1 MSTTSTPRQD
11 RPLLAMVPAACPD
24 TRFENKLRVWD
35 HIKTLPVKS
44 SYLGPAGFLETLFW
58 PTFPEGTQTWQ
69 PDYVHKYIATEDIG
83 HVAAD
88 FLADP
93 ERYAGR
99 ELMLAGDA
107 VTAADVKRAWEE
119 VVGIELKAL
128 EAADPFVQEMVSVCQ
143 FQVAVNEVS

>member
-1 MSTTSTPRQD
+1 M
-11 RPLLAMVPAACPD
+11 
-24 TRFENKLRVWD
+24 
-35 HIKTLPVKS
+35 KS

-58 PTFPEGTQTWQ
+58 PTFPEGTQAWH
-69 PDYVHKYIATEDIG
+69 PAYVHKYIATADIG

-107 VTAADVKRAWEE
+107 VTAADVKNVWEE
-119 VVGIELKAL
+119 TVGTELKPV
-128 EAADPFVQEMVSVCQ
+128 EATQPFVQEMLDVSLWRLKLVVWSQ
-143 FQVAVNEVS
+143 LTAETRQAPLRR